1 MLLLRWFSTHFARTL
16 ANAFSKLHECLASSM
31 DESFG
36 LDGGNSSLGTTS
48 RYKQLLDKLV
58 AESGQL
64 DLAYSIAAFEL
75 RLGRISGMQFLL

>member
-1 MLLLRWFSTHFARTL
+1 
-16 ANAFSKLHECLASSM
+16 M
-31 DESFG
+31 DDSFG

-75 RLGRISGMQFLL
+75 RLGRISGMRLLL

>member
-1 MLLLRWFSTHFARTL
+1 
-16 ANAFSKLHECLASSM
+16 M